1 MGRIYET
8 QNSAHASAV
17 AQVLIDKAGDE
28 RAAQITTT
36 TGQNGRVAFSVP
48 DDFPDVKAP
57 EPDDS
62 SDDQGPTGG
71 ALHPGVDRII
81 GDTEQTGLDVPQEDT
96 QEHHRKR
103 RSKQQHTEQHQ
114 EQPTEDVQP
123 S

>member
-17 AQVLIDKAGDE
+17 AQALIEAAGDD
-28 RAAQITTT
+28 RASEVTTT
-36 TGQNGRVAFSVP
+36 TGQNGRAAFSVP

-57 EPDDS
+57 EPDDTG
-62 SDDQGPTGG
+62 DPDGPIGG

-81 GDTEQTGLDVPQEDT
+81 GDTEQDALEPPAE
-96 QEHHRKR
+96 EHGRQHKR
-103 RSKQQHTEQHQ
+103 RTKHTEHT
-114 EQPTEDVQP
+114 TEDVQP